1 MSEWPR
7 SPCDLDAWVAA
18 ALHPL
23 AQPPQKPLPVPAEL
37 LDLIPPASRLR
48 RAAVL
53 VGLVDRGQGT
63 QVILTRRTEGL
74 SNHPGQV
81 AFPGGRFDPAD
92 ASLLDT
98 ALREAKE
105 EIALARQHVRPLGY
119 IDPLPTFTGFLV
131 LPVVARVAAAH
142 VSMPDP
148 HEVAEVFEVPLRFL
162 MDPSSVAIERSQLA
176 GRSRPTWSFEFGGQ
190 RIWGATAAMLVNL
203 RERLSESTAIHHRAP

>member
-1 MSEWPR
+1 MSEWP
-7 SPCDLDAWVAA
+7 SAPDAVDAWISG

-23 AQPPQKPLPVPAEL
+23 ARPPQKALLVPLEL
-37 LDLIPPASRLR
+37 RDLIPPAPRLR

-63 QVILTRRTEGL
+63 HVILTRRTERL

-81 AFPGGRFDPAD
+81 AFPGGRHDPSD

-98 ALREAKE
+98 ALREALE

-119 IDPLPTFTGFLV
+119 IDPMPTFTGFLV
-131 LPVVARVAAAH
+131 LPVIARVAAEH
-142 VSMPDP
+142 VSLPDP
-148 HEVAEVFEVPLRFL
+148 HEVADVFEVPLRFL
-162 MDPSSVAIERSQLA
+162 MDPANVHIERSEFA
-176 GRSRPTWSFEFGGQ
+176 GRSRPIWSFQFGGQ

-203 RERLSESTAIHHRAP
+203 RERLSESVPIHHRAP

>member
-1 MSEWPR
+1 MFEWP
-7 SPCDLDAWVAA
+7 SSAADVDAWISA

-23 AQPPQKPLPVPAEL
+23 ARPPQKSLPVPAEL
-37 LDLIPPASRLR
+37 QDLIPPASSLR
-48 RAAVL
+48 SAAVL
-53 VGLVDRGQGT
+53 VGLVERGQGT

-81 AFPGGRFDPAD
+81 AFPGGRHDPAD

-98 ALREAKE
+98 ALREALE
-105 EIALARQHVRPLGY
+105 EIALAPQHVRPLGY

-131 LPVVARVAAAH
+131 LPVVARIAAAH
-142 VSMPDP
+142 VSRPDP

-162 MDPSSVAIERSQLA
+162 MDPASVAVERLQLA
-176 GRSRPTWSFEFGGQ
+176 GRSRETWSFQFGGQ

-203 RERLSESTAIHHRAP
+203 RERLSESVPIHHRAP